1 MVFMAKNFLNSMMKM
16 NQKLGGKIT
25 RAILRHLTGVSLK
38 PGLSKPTN
46 IGQSLMICVWLT
58 SMQISRQPQL
68 TLLKLT
74 TLLKNINLTWLP
86 MCTRSHIGSEKIQN
100 S

>member
-1 MVFMAKNFLNSMMKM
+1 MAKNFLNSMMKM
-16 NQKLGGKIT
+16 NQKLGGKIIKAT
-25 RAILRHLTGVSLK
+25 LRLLTGVSLK

-46 IGQSLMICVWLT
+46 IGRSLMICVWLT
-58 SMQISRQPQL
+58 SMQISRQLLL
-68 TLLKLT
+68 TLSKLS
-74 TLLKNINLTWLP
+74 TLLKNINLMLLH